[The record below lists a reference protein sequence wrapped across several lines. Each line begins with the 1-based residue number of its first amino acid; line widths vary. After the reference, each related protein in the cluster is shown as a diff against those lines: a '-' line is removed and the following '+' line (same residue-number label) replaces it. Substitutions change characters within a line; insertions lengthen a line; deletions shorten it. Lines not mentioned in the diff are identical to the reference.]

1 MSDTLV
7 SRATFYDI
15 TGYLIPGILAIWI
28 VWVSWYAFCDVNG
41 AVAATH
47 RLCDSGFVSALGFL
61 AAGYM
66 VGHLVNAVSSWL
78 LEKHLLKARFVR
90 ARDWLG
96 RLDSSRKAV
105 MEIRAKR
112 LFEVD
117 VSKLTSFDM
126 RIRCEERLPHSF
138 VTGFSFLSF
147 YGMCRALTLLTII
160 AMPAVVKLVVMQ
172 VGAYPLE
179 DTCLTWLKLGSG
191 MGALVICCLISLAF
205 AYQYLRFVAYYYDY
219 LGSTLMCDA
228 E

>member
-1 MSDTLV
+1 MSDALV

-28 VWVSWYAFCDVNG
+28 AWVSWYAFCDVHN

-61 AAGYM
+61 STGYV
-66 VGHLVNAVSSWL
+66 VGHLVNALSSWL

-90 ARDWLG
+90 ARDWIG
-96 RLDSSRKAV
+96 RLDPSRKAA
-105 MEIRAKR
+105 MEMRVKR

-147 YGMCRALTLLTII
+147 YGMCRTLALLTMV
-160 AMPAVVKLVVMQ
+160 AMPVVVKLVIMYI
-172 VGAYPLE
+172 GTYPLE
-179 DTCLTWLKLGSG
+179 DTYLIWVKLGCG
-191 MGALVICCLISLAF
+191 IGALAICCLVSLAF
-205 AYQYLRFVAYYYDY
+205 VYQYLRFVVYYYDY